1 MTAQDGFPPILLRKQ
16 VVSQP
21 GEGHE
26 PGDRLLGNLLL
37 KQRLRLRLGPDLHR
51 VLIRDHLPAHERLRQ
66 PEHRV
71 DHHLVP
77 LARDRMAGVGDSG
90 RSRREKGLKH
100 HRHGRNDAPPSQS
113 LMIGKGRRGP
123 ERGPAFDDGGRNRL
137 LQHPQDCSVDAGKRG
152 LLLVFV
158 RGRRTDRPQRRLA
171 EAQGGQFEVESLL
184 ERAWQGERSNPAPP
198 LVQQGDHAMA
208 TITDT
213 SPIPF
218 AGSEAR
224 TAHRPHWG
232 WWVVTAAVLLYS
244 GMAVHL
250 YSPAF
255 AAAQALVTTAVA
267 WVFGTGARRLA
278 ERNERLLELA
288 ATLRDQDGIATGSGL
303 NTGAVEGETCV
314 SGGIVEADADRG
326 MPAGSGRVFSRQL
339 AHTPQG

>member
-1 MTAQDGFPPILLRKQ
+1 MTAQDGFPPILLRQ
-16 VVSQP
+16 RVVGQP

-158 RGRRTDRPQRRLA
+158 RGRRTDRPERRRA

-198 LVQQGDHAMA
+198 LVQQGAARVLRGAMNL
-208 TITDT
+208 
-213 SPIPF
+213 
-218 AGSEAR
+218 
-224 TAHRPHWG
+224 RPLPG
-232 WWVVTAAVLLYS
+232 GVEVGGPECRVV
-244 GMAVHL
+244 GGDRD
-250 YSPAF
+250 
-255 AAAQALVTTAVA
+255 AQAGWDGEPVA
-267 WVFGTGARRLA
+267 EQPAQSGRLA
-278 ERNERLLELA
+278 ADERRIIA
-288 ATLRDQDGIATGSGL
+288 AFQ
-303 NTGAVEGETCV
+303 
-314 SGGIVEADADRG
+314 
-326 MPAGSGRVFSRQL
+326 
-339 AHTPQG
+339 